1 MKSKFKPNKK
11 ERISK
16 YGEVFTPKN
25 IVDEIINLIPNESS
39 LIESRH
45 LEPAC
50 GDGNFLLPI
59 LKRKLEIVSSKY
71 KKNNRDY
78 NIYSLLALS
87 SIYGIEKLPL
97 NVVSARKRLIEH
109 YSIKY
114 IDLFNVKIEKKL
126 LNSIQTIVERNIING
141 DAISLTKIDKLDD
154 IVFSEWSLVN
164 KTYFKRRDFT
174 FKQII
179 DYSPMD
185 GLNLFSDLGENA
197 FIPKPIKE
205 YPLKHYLKIS
215 YVS

>member
-1 MKSKFKPNKK
+1 MKSKFISAKK
-11 ERISK
+11 KRISD

-71 KKNNRDY
+71 KKNYRDY

-97 NVVSARKRLIEH
+97 NVFSARKKLIEY
-109 YSIKY
+109 YSITY
-114 IDLFNVKIEKKL
+114 SDLFNMKIEKKL
-126 LNSIQTIVERNIING
+126 LNSIETIVNKNIING
-141 DAISLTKIDKLDD
+141 DAISLKKIDKSDD

-205 YPLKHYLKIS
+205 YPLKHYLEIS
-215 YVS
+215 YAS